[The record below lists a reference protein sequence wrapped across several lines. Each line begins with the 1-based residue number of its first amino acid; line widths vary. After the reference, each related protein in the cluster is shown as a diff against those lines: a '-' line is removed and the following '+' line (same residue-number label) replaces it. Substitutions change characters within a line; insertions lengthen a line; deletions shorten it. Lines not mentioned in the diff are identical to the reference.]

1 MIFSGG
7 LGLNHTLCE
16 DHDDEDDVGKEAQ
29 RQHRQLAAQQQQG
42 AWASIGGWLP
52 GAINA

>member
-16 DHDDEDDVGKEAQ
+16 DHDDEGKEAQ
-29 RQHRQLAAQQQQG
+29 RQQRQLAAQQQQG
-42 AWASIGGWLP
+42 AWAAIGGWLP

>member
-16 DHDDEDDVGKEAQ
+16 DHDDEDEEEKKAQ
-29 RQHRQLAAQQQQG
+29 GQRLAEQQG
-42 AWASIGGWLP
+42 AWAAIGGWLP